1 MPREE
6 SNRGRDTRD
15 TYPRNSISSASMVS
29 EHTRPSGNLM
39 VAHNNW
45 IRRPADKV
53 LMGGKGGDEE
63 GMSVMKRMC
72 QWHRSRGCVNDFAS
86 CLLST

>member
-1 MPREE
+1 
-6 SNRGRDTRD
+6 
-15 TYPRNSISSASMVS
+15 
-29 EHTRPSGNLM
+29 M